1 MAWLFRLFSKQCNT
15 AMHIVDIEFA
25 DRYIQHACK
34 KFLRIS
40 WHSTTRKRDRTLLF
54 LNFKLPCW
62 ATDDSTSA
70 VSFTGWISGTQAQG
84 CTDLQSLT
92 TVVGSKPHIAQ

>member
-1 MAWLFRLFSKQCNT
+1 MQKMLANFMALNNKKTGQDTFMS
-15 AMHIVDIEFA
+15 EFE
-25 DRYIQHACK
+25 
-34 KFLRIS
+34 
-40 WHSTTRKRDRTLLF
+40 
-54 LNFKLPCW
+54 LPCW